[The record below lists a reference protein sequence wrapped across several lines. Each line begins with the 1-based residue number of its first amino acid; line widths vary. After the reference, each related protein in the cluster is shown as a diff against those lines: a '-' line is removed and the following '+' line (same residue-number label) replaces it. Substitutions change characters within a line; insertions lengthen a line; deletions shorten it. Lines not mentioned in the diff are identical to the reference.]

1 MNIMVKKFIEK
12 EAQNVNRNVIITFA
26 CIFSIFYILNSLI
39 PRAFG
44 DDYLYA
50 FIWQGHSMFTPL
62 TEDAV
67 RISSLKD
74 IFVSQWSHYLTW
86 SGRAVS
92 HTLIQF
98 FLWMGKPVFNIFNA
112 AISVLLIAEIYWCA
126 HKGKI
131 SVQFNAGIVC
141 WIAFMLWAFTPG
153 FSGVFLWISGACN
166 YLWTAVFLLTF
177 LLPYIRK
184 YYCFEDT
191 LAKNGF
197 FKCIMFM
204 LGIIA
209 GWSNENS
216 ICWIVLLLM
225 VFLFVNRKRKEMES
239 WMYSGL
245 AGLIAGYAL
254 LMLAPGN
261 VARLH
266 VELTNMNAEIGS
278 FMSWFNAKL
287 IGPKIDILIA
297 VLTFQFLLWY
307 FCLRSLYLL
316 KNEARKDKEVKEECL
331 LLKAFLLVSFCM
343 TFFMIFSPL
352 FLPRSSFPGTVQLV
366 IAATVLLR
374 IQDEYTTEIIKKGA
388 RKFLCAIGVLYTV
401 VTVSATFYGFYNY
414 HNQVEELLSFV
425 QNSKEAKEHVITVNA
440 LTSVSEPLEN
450 ASGLH
455 ILSFEM
461 SEDENFWSNVAFSR
475 YYGIKGIRMVKHK
488 TEQQ

>member
-1 MNIMVKKFIEK
+1 MSIMGKKCTGKEEK
-12 EAQNVNRNVIITFA
+12 NVNRKVIITFA
-26 CIFSIFYILNSLI
+26 GLFCFFYILNSLI

-74 IFVSQWSHYLTW
+74 IVVSQWSHYFTW

-92 HTLIQF
+92 HTLVQF
-98 FLWMGKPVFNIFNA
+98 FLWVGKPVFNIFNA
-112 AISVLLIAEIYWCA
+112 AGSVLLIAEIYWCA

-131 SVQFNAGIVC
+131 TAQFDARLVC
-141 WIAFMLWAFTPG
+141 WIAFMLWAFAPG

-166 YLWTAVFLLTF
+166 YLWTAVFLLAF
-177 LLPYIRK
+177 LLPYIHK
-184 YYCFEDT
+184 YYFFEEE
-191 LAKNGF
+191 LAKNKF
-197 FKCIMFM
+197 FTYAM
-204 LGIIA
+204 LMSGIIA

-216 ICWIVLLLM
+216 ICWVILLLI
-225 VFLFVNRKRKEMES
+225 VFLFVNRERKELES
-239 WMYSGL
+239 WMFTGL

-254 LMLAPGN
+254 LMFAPGN

-266 VELTNMNAEIGS
+266 VELTNMHAEIGP
-278 FMSWFNAKL
+278 FMSWFTAEL
-287 IGPKIDILIA
+287 VGPKIDILIA
-297 VLTFQFLLWY
+297 VFTFQFLLWY
-307 FCLRSLYLL
+307 FCLRSL
-316 KNEARKDKEVKEECL
+316 
-331 LLKAFLLVSFCM
+331 FLLRKEANENKNIKKESILIKMFLLASFCM

-352 FLPRSSFPGTVQLV
+352 FLPRSSFPGTVQLI
-366 IAATVLLR
+366 IAATILVR
-374 IQDEYTTEIIKKGA
+374 IQCENTTEIIKKGA
-388 RKFLCAIGVLYTV
+388 RNFLCAIGILYAV
-401 VTVSATFYGFYNY
+401 VTASATFYGFYDY

-440 LTSVSEPLEN
+440 LNPVSEVIEN

-475 YYGIKGIRMVKHK
+475 YCGIKGIRMVK
-488 TEQQ
+488 Q